1 MIYRNG
7 ENPQDLQCCET
18 ELLGSDYMDIMPI
31 EEDYE
36 YFDIDTDEYE
46 YYDSDSESEEE
57 LFPGSDLSDD
67 EFAGR
72 ITNDEVLLP
81 L

>member
-1 MIYRNG
+1 MCRNG
-7 ENPQDLQCCET
+7 ENPSDLQCCET
-18 ELLGSDYMDIMPI
+18 QLLGSDYMDIMPM
-31 EEDYE
+31 EDYE
-36 YFDIDTDEYE
+36 YSDIETDEYE
-46 YYDSDSESEEE
+46 YYESDSESDEEF
-57 LFPGSDLSDD
+57 FPGSDLSGD